1 MNEIVLFIKSDPL
14 WVALSLLPLAII
26 AKNLLGA
33 GHAQQSNQLNW
44 NYLKRGLY
52 KGLLIYTA
60 IAVLSVMAALS
71 NDLSVNING
80 AKLTLVQ
87 AVTVVIMGAVAVYV
101 KDIFALFLLIFKQ
114 PTTIDEN
121 KVIKTESGTYEY
133 QEDK

>member
-1 MNEIVLFIKSDPL
+1 MNEIISFIKSDPL
-14 WVALSLLPLAII
+14 WVALVLLPLAII
-26 AKNLLGA
+26 VKNLLGA

-52 KGLLIYTA
+52 KGLLIYMA

-71 NDLSVNING
+71 SDLSVNVNG
-80 AKLTLVQ
+80 TSLTLVQ
-87 AVTVVIMGAVAVYV
+87 AVTVIIMGAVAVYV

-121 KVIKTESGTYEY
+121 KVIKTERGTSEY
-133 QEDK
+133 QEVK